1 MTSGMD
7 LDFGLM
13 LQTFLAEAEEHLGD
27 LEEGL
32 LALEARAADE
42 EAVHA
47 LFRAAHTIKGGAA
60 TMGFTEIVEYAHA
73 LEEILLQLRKK
84 TMAPSPGLATL
95 LLHAADALRQMVNA
109 KANLSPT
116 DLAAL
121 ADALAQAQGVE
132 GAVTARTEAAP
143 TVTRGP
149 ERLRT
154 LRVGVDRLD
163 RLLELTGEIA
173 VARGRVSTML
183 AQIGEPGVAALAA
196 HHDADRLNAELQERV
211 LAARLVPVG
220 PLLRRYSHAARDA
233 ASRQG
238 KRVAFRVDGANVL
251 VDTTVME
258 AVRDPLTHLVRNAV
272 DHGVEAP
279 EARQARGKEPC
290 GQITLRARGE
300 ARTVVFEVS
309 DDGDGVDLERVAARA
324 RALGLL
330 GAGERASDDLLQ
342 HLIFQPGLS
351 TAAQV
356 TESSGRGV
364 GLDVVRRN
372 IEALHGS
379 VEVTSARGKG
389 TTVTLRLPLTLAV
402 VEGLAVGAAGET
414 YLIPLDAV
422 AECQDLARDSGGVVY
437 LRGQPVPVLRLRE
450 VLGAPGRAGHESLVI
465 LRHGSRRA
473 GVAVDQLVGRC
484 EAVIRPLGPLLR
496 TARGILGSTILGS
509 GRVALVLDVAAL
521 LREASARTPGGTPS

>member
-1 MTSGMD
+1 MD

-32 LALEARAADE
+32 LALEARVVDD

-84 TMAPSPGLATL
+84 TMVPSPGLAAI
-95 LLHAADALRQMVNA
+95 LLHAADALRQMLNA
-109 KANLSPT
+109 KARLSPA

-121 ADALAQAQGVE
+121 ADALARAQGVE
-132 GAVTARTEAAP
+132 TAPAARVEAPPAA
-143 TVTRGP
+143 TLRGP
-149 ERLRT
+149 DRLRT
-154 LRVGVDRLD
+154 LRIGVDRLD

-183 AQIGEPGVAALAA
+183 AQIGEPGAPALAA
-196 HHDADRLNAELQERV
+196 HQEADRLNTELQERV

-238 KRVAFRVDGANVL
+238 KRVAFHVEGAGVL

-258 AVRDPLTHLVRNAV
+258 AVRDPLTHVVRNAV
-272 DHGVEAP
+272 DHGIEAP
-279 EARQARGKEPC
+279 EARQARGKDPC
-290 GQITLRARGE
+290 GQISLRARSE
-300 ARTVVFEVS
+300 ARTVVFEAV

-330 GAGERASDDLLQ
+330 APGERASAEVLQ
-342 HLIFQPGLS
+342 HLIFHPGLS
-351 TAAQV
+351 TAERT

-379 VEVTSARGKG
+379 VEVASERGRG

-402 VEGLAVGAAGET
+402 VEGLAVGAGAET

-422 AECQDLARDSGGVVY
+422 AECQELPADSRTGVVY

-450 VLGAPGRAGHESLVI
+450 VLGAAG
-465 LRHGSRRA
+465 RA
-473 GVAVDQLVGRC
+473 GVAVDRLVGRC

-496 TARGILGSTILGS
+496 RARGILGSTILGD

-521 LREASARTPGGTPS
+521 LREATTRAPGGSA